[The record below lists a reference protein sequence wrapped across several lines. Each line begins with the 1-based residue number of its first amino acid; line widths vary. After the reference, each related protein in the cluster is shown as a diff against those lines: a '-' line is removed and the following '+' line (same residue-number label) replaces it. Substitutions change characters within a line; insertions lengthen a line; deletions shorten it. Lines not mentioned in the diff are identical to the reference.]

1 MRKRKLTS
9 AISDK
14 QTSKSCLTL
23 YQTECGY
30 HVTPSGSC
38 PCLWRQENRCRSF
51 HARNGHRAVLSAPM
65 TPRLS
70 HPMDPRSFE
79 IQVSNPAVPAR
90 APVPCDPLARKIRGS
105 ASVSRRSTS
114 PAAGRHSVRIG
125 SVGYQGRSTARC
137 AAASYPV
144 RRASRPRIS
153 RSHVALGARLR
164 AEWPPP
170 PRLRPVAGPDG
181 RQLGSSDGIS
191 SGQARPHYCA
201 RRQACAEWMRMT
213 LYRERLR

>member
-23 YQTECGY
+23 YQAECGY
-30 HVTPSGSC
+30 YVTLPSGSC

-51 HARNGHRAVLSAPM
+51 HARNGHRVIGADDTTAEPPDGS
-65 TPRLS
+65 
-70 HPMDPRSFE
+70 RSFE

-114 PAAGRHSVRIG
+114 PAAGRHMFALDRLGIRGVQQPDAPQHHILSVE
-125 SVGYQGRSTARC
+125 
-137 AAASYPV
+137 
-144 RRASRPRIS
+144 RPDRGIS

-170 PRLRPVAGPDG
+170 PACGQLRAGRPP
-181 RQLGSSDGIS
+181 
-191 SGQARPHYCA
+191 AR
-201 RRQACAEWMRMT
+201 
-213 LYRERLR
+213 